1 MADYVTLERPREG
14 VALVTMTNPTINN
27 HGSWA
32 GIGELAAALATA
44 REDGARVSVLAS
56 GVAGH
61 WYEHAWLQDL
71 ADAMEGK
78 PTTGAGLAWYLAL
91 QEIGKTDVVTIA
103 AISGDCSGGGAELGW
118 CCDLRIAEEQV
129 YFGQPEVQIGVTTGI
144 GGTSR
149 LARLIGRTA
158 TAEMVLLG
166 HPMTAA
172 RIYQL
177 GGINRVVT
185 AGTSVATALEW
196 ATRIADLPPKSVAGL
211 KQMLIAN
218 DDLTLTDAL
227 ANEQR
232 IFQSVASTAAAGA
245 LMREI
250 QARFDAGESIRSVYG
265 APLP

>member
-1 MADYVTLERPREG
+1 MADYVSLTYPREG
-14 VALVTMTNPTINN
+14 VALVTMTNPAINN

-44 REDGARVSVLAS
+44 RETGARVSVLAS
-56 GVAGH
+56 GAPGH

-78 PTTGAGLAWYLAL
+78 PTTGNGIAWYLAL

-158 TAEMVLLG
+158 AAEMVILG
-166 HPMTAA
+166 HPMTAR
-172 RIYQL
+172 RIYEL
-177 GGINRVVT
+177 GGVNRVVPS
-185 AGTSVATALEW
+185 GTSVDVALEW
-196 ATRIADLPPKSVAGL
+196 AGRIADLPAKSVAGL

-218 DDLTLTDAL
+218 DDMSLTDAL

-232 IFQSVASTAAAGA
+232 IFQSVASTPAAGA
-245 LMREI
+245 LMRSI
-250 QARFDAGESIRSVYG
+250 QAAFDTGESIRAVYG
-265 APLP
+265 GPLP